1 MKIRLLK
8 NIGIDGKHTPAGSI
22 VEVPHTLALDLIGAR
37 RAVREDGEP
46 EPTGGVIS
54 TENGLVPFPEEET
67 TTEEPAGDTEPE
79 PAKPADKPKRGK

>member
-22 VEVPHTLALDLIGAR
+22 VEVPRSLALDLIGAC

-46 EPTGGVIS
+46 APTGGVIS
-54 TENGLVPFPEEET
+54 TENGLEPFPEEE
-67 TTEEPAGDTEPE
+67 EPAGETEPE
-79 PAKPADKPKRGK
+79 PEPTDKPKRRGK